1 MGNLTPGVAYIYERA
16 NGVTYARE
24 PGSTHRI
31 EIGRDYDRQ
40 LADELDLWAHIIVTS
55 KTNPALQK
63 ALERAILI
71 YKLSKDDPL

>member
-1 MGNLTPGVAYIYERA
+1 MGKLTPGVTYIYEKA

-31 EIGRDYDRQ
+31 EVGRDYDRQ
-40 LADELDLWAHIIVTS
+40 LEDELDLWAHIIATS
-55 KTNPALQK
+55 KTNPALHS

-71 YKLSKDDPL
+71 YRLTKDDPK